1 LSDSGDKWADWV
13 LSRGRGG
20 QSDAERADLEHLAP
34 IRERVLAGGR
44 IASGDTVLDVGAG
57 DGLIAFGALDL
68 VGPTGR
74 VIFSDVSQPLLDHS
88 RSVAEH
94 RGVADRAS
102 FVSASADDLAPIA
115 DASVDVV
122 TTRSVLIYVDDKA
135 SAFREFHRVLRP
147 GGRLSIFEP
156 INRYFDPSAD
166 EFWGFDARPVRDLVQ
181 RLWAHEGSDDEG
193 SNEADPM
200 MNFGE
205 RELFE
210 HAENAGFSRIRLE
223 LVLERKSGSWVRN
236 WDTLLKTAPNPNAGT
251 VQEAIDAALAPDE
264 AARFEAHLKPLV
276 DAGAGVM
283 KSAFAYVRA
292 VK

>member
-1 LSDSGDKWADWV
+1 
-13 LSRGRGG
+13 
-20 QSDAERADLEHLAP
+20 
-34 IRERVLAGGR
+34 
-44 IASGDTVLDVGAG
+44 
-57 DGLIAFGALDL
+57 
-68 VGPTGR
+68 
-74 VIFSDVSQPLLDHS
+74 
-88 RSVAEH
+88 
-94 RGVADRAS
+94 
-102 FVSASADDLAPIA
+102 
-115 DASVDVV
+115 
-122 TTRSVLIYVDDKA
+122 
-135 SAFREFHRVLRP
+135 
-147 GGRLSIFEP
+147 
-156 INRYFDPSAD
+156 
-166 EFWGFDARPVRDLVQ
+166 
-181 RLWAHEGSDDEG
+181 
-193 SNEADPM
+193 M

-236 WDTLLKTAPNPNAGT
+236 WDTLLKTAPNPNAST